1 MDSLATTDSFSKL
14 NKLLIY
20 RGILADKLLQKFSNL
35 LSKLKKESSVEE
47 LQVDYYDL
55 LAELI
60 RISEEEGHKENLWQ
74 NYLLNLIIKDKNP
87 FSLACE
93 KDKDLKGT
101 IYQLA
106 LNDLKI
112 LIEIY
117 NFNLND
123 LAQLLNIKEEK
134 FINNFSP
141 SKSNRR
147 YQNHYQERLE
157 KLKRDFDN
165 IDSVE
170 ILLEKLS
177 NYYHTF
183 GAGKVAYYKAFRW
196 DDSSLIGI
204 NNSDPITFKEL
215 IGYESQ
221 KEKLIKNTEAFLNNK
236 PANNVLLY
244 GDSGTG
250 KSSSIKALLN
260 QYAPQGLR
268 LIELAKYQMRELP
281 KILEILKDRGL
292 YFIIFM
298 DDLSFEDFETE
309 YKYMK
314 AIIEGGVEVKPNN
327 VLFYAT
333 SNRRH
338 LIKEKWSDRDQESGE
353 IHLSDAIQEKI
364 SLASRFGITISYES
378 PQQKDYLKIV
388 KELAKQN
395 NINLSAEE
403 LKERAIQWEMWNNG
417 RSGRTAQ
424 QFIDYLLGE
433 M

>member
-1 MDSLATTDSFSKL
+1 MC
-14 NKLLIY
+14 
-20 RGILADKLLQKFSNL
+20 
-35 LSKLKKESSVEE
+35 
-47 LQVDYYDL
+47 
-55 LAELI
+55 I
-60 RISEEEGHKENLWQ
+60 R
-74 NYLLNLIIKDKNP
+74 D
-87 FSLACE
+87 
-93 KDKDLKGT
+93 
-101 IYQLA
+101 
-106 LNDLKI
+106 
-112 LIEIY
+112 
-117 NFNLND
+117 
-123 LAQLLNIKEEK
+123 
-134 FINNFSP
+134 
-141 SKSNRR
+141 R
-147 YQNHYQERLE
+147 
-157 KLKRDFDN
+157 
-165 IDSVE
+165 
-170 ILLEKLS
+170 
-177 NYYHTF
+177 
-183 GAGKVAYYKAFRW
+183 
-196 DDSSLIGI
+196 
-204 NNSDPITFKEL
+204 L
-215 IGYESQ
+215 IGYENQ
-221 KEKLIKNTEAFLNNK
+221 KEKLIKNTEAFLKNK

-260 QYAPQGLR
+260 RYATEGLR
-268 LIELAKYQMRELP
+268 LIELAKYQMKELP
-281 KILEILKDRGL
+281 KILEVLKDRGL

-298 DDLSFEDFETE
+298 DDLSFEDFETD

-378 PQQKDYLKIV
+378 PQQKGYLRIV

-395 NINLSAEE
+395 NITLPVEE

-433 M
+433 L

>member
-1 MDSLATTDSFSKL
+1 MDSLAIIDSFSKL
-14 NKLLIY
+14 NKLLVY
-20 RGILADKLLQKFSNL
+20 RGILADKLLQKVRNL
-35 LSKLKKESSVEE
+35 ISKLKKEATIEV
-47 LQVDYYDL
+47 LQRDYYDI

-60 RISEEEGHKENLWQ
+60 EIGEREGYQDGLWQ
-74 NYLLNLIIKDKNP
+74 NYLLNLIIKDKNS

-93 KDKDLKGT
+93 RDKNLQGS

-106 LNDLKI
+106 LNDLQILTKI
-112 LIEIY
+112 HS
-117 NFNLND
+117 FNLNH
-123 LAQLLNIKEEK
+123 LGRLLKVEEES
-134 FINNFSP
+134 FITAFSP
-141 SKSNRR
+141 SNYNEE
-147 YQNHYQERLE
+147 YQNHYQKRLAE
-157 KLKRDFDN
+157 LRQNFN
-165 IDSVE
+165 NVSSVE
-170 ILLEKLS
+170 NLLKKLS
-177 NYYHTF
+177 SYYRDF
-183 GAGKVAYYKAFRW
+183 GAGKLAYYKAFRW
-196 DDSSLIGI
+196 EESSLIGI
-204 NNSDPITFKEL
+204 KNSDPITFAEL
-215 IGYESQ
+215 IGYENQ
-221 KEKLIKNTEAFLNNK
+221 KEKLIKNTEAFLKNK

-260 QYAPQGLR
+260 RYATEGLR
-268 LIELAKYQMRELP
+268 LIELAKYQMKELP
-281 KILEILKDRGL
+281 KILEVLKDRGL

-298 DDLSFEDFETE
+298 DDLSFEDFETD

-378 PQQKDYLKIV
+378 PQQKSYLRIV

-395 NINLSAEE
+395 NITLPVEE

-433 M
+433 L

>member
-60 RISEEEGHKENLWQ
+60 KISEEEGHKENLWQ

>member
-1 MDSLATTDSFSKL
+1 MDSLVRVDSVSKL

-20 RGILADKLLQKFSNL
+20 RGILTDNLIQKVRTL
-35 LSKLKKESSVEE
+35 IVKIKERSSVEE
-47 LQVDYYDL
+47 LQIDYYDIL
-55 LAELI
+55 TKLI
-60 RISEEEGHKENLWQ
+60 EIGEKEGYKGDLWK
-74 NYLLNLIIKDKNP
+74 NYLLNLIIKNKNP

-93 KDKDLKGT
+93 KNQDLKGS

-112 LIEIY
+112 LNEVY
-117 NFNLND
+117 KFDLNNLG
-123 LAQLLNIKEEK
+123 QLLNIQKNN

-141 SKSNRR
+141 STLATR
-147 YQNHYQERLE
+147 YQNQSQTRLE
-157 KLKRDFDN
+157 DLKKDFNN
-165 IDSVE
+165 INSIE
-170 ILLEKLS
+170 ILLKKLS
-177 NYYHTF
+177 KYYYTF
-183 GAGKVAYYKAFRW
+183 GTGKLAYYKAFRW
-196 DDSSLIGI
+196 KRDSLIGI
-204 NNSDPITFKEL
+204 QNSDPILFEQL
-215 IGYESQ
+215 IGYQSQ
-221 KEKLIKNTEAFLNNK
+221 KDKLIKNTEAFLNNR

-260 QYAPQGLR
+260 KYAPQRLR
-268 LIELAKYQMRELP
+268 LVELAKYQMKELP

-298 DDLSFEDFETE
+298 DDLSFEDFETD

-314 AIIEGGVEVKPNN
+314 AIIEGGIEVKPNN

-338 LIKEKWSDRDQESGE
+338 LIKEKWSDRDQENGE

-378 PQQKDYLKIV
+378 PQQKHYLRIV

-395 NINLSAEE
+395 NINLPNDE
-403 LKERAIQWEMWNNG
+403 LEERAIQWEMWNNG

-424 QFIDYLLGE
+424 QFIAYLLGE
-433 M
+433 F